1 MNLQIIQKEGQPW
14 VQIPLVEYQQ
24 LLEAKEEL
32 EDIQD
37 FDEALANPQ
46 ETIPLEWI
54 GRLIHGEPPVRVWR
68 EYRGLTQPDLAKA
81 CEVTLPEMARIETG
95 EPQAPVAILQKI
107 AKILK
112 VEVEDLLG
120 NQNASYVLK

>member
-32 EDIQD
+32 EDIED

-68 EYRGLTQPDLAKA
+68 EYRGLTQAELAKA
-81 CEVTLPEMARIETG
+81 CEVTVPEMARIETG
-95 EPQAPVAILQKI
+95 KSQVSIAVLQKM

-112 VEVEDLLG
+112 VAVEDLLG
-120 NQNASYVLK
+120 NQNASEVLK